1 MKTENLSTLKIH
13 KMSQAQYDREKAAGR
28 IDENAIYLTPD
39 EGADLSGYAT
49 VEQLNAKADANH
61 NHNDIYYTE
70 TEIDTKLASK
80 SDATHNHDDR
90 YYTETEINNKLDNK
104 ADISHTHTK
113 ADVGLGN
120 VENKS
125 SATIRG
131 ELTKAN
137 VTTALGYTPPTQDTT
152 YTAITNDEIDEI
164 CSGTMATYLE
174 SISSE
179 GVSF

>member
-1 MKTENLSTLKIH
+1 MITENLSTLKIH
-13 KMSQAQYDREKAAGR
+13 KLTQEQFDREKAAGN
-28 IDENAIYLTPD
+28 IDANAIYLTPD
-39 EGADLSGYAT
+39 EATDLSGYAT
-49 VEQLNAKADANH
+49 VEQLNATADANH
-61 NHNDIYYTE
+61 NHDDRYYTE

-80 SDATHNHDDR
+80 ADATHNHDDR
-90 YYTETEINNKLDNK
+90 YYTETEINNKLADK
-104 ADISHTHTK
+104 SDISHTHTK

-131 ELTKAN
+131 ELTKEN

-164 CSGTMATYLE
+164 CSGTMTTYLN
-174 SISSE
+174 SIASE
-179 GVSF
+179 EVSF